1 MYRSAYPSVPSAG
14 LDDSRCDRRSLLAG
28 GLLLGGLTLGG
39 AAWAQDAP
47 YGPAPLAGG
56 QLDPKGDDSGRI
68 VPAPPKGYW
77 PYSGLSGPGRK
88 PGRDSASGGWV
99 SGLPNV
105 RYKGP
110 GKPPYPLAPW
120 DGSDGGGAVKAG
132 LLPPIRPLHDVHIRD
147 TIVCLGGDG
156 HYYMTG
162 STGDNIWAVND
173 GVELWR
179 SKDLRDWDYLGLVW
193 SIERDGGWE
202 RSWRMRKGVPFRA
215 LWAPEIHFIRGNY
228 FIVHSMSRAGLAILR
243 STTGRAE
250 GPYVHAFSPDR
261 HLRKG
266 IDATLFEDEDG
277 SVWFTY
283 GSADEIVRLKDD
295 LGGYAGDWQPMTARA
310 GEWDLDPHH
319 HRKECAAKGYRH
331 FGYEGATMFKRN
343 GTYYLGVVDRHEGRY
358 SFAMWM
364 SDKVTGPWHSRHE
377 GPPCCGGGNFLCDEN
392 GNWWV
397 TFFGNDEASPWREK
411 PGLVRVDFARDGR
424 VVVARHQPFAEVTA

>member
-1 MYRSAYPSVPSAG
+1 MYRSAYPSIPSAG
-14 LDDSRCDRRSLLAG
+14 LDDPRLDRRSLLAG
-28 GLLLGGLTLGG
+28 GLLIGGLTLGG

-47 YGPAPLAGG
+47 YGPVPLAGG

-68 VPAPPKGYW
+68 VPAPPRDYW

-110 GKPPYPLAPW
+110 GKAPYPIAPW
-120 DGSDGGGAVKAG
+120 DDSDSGSAVKAG

-193 SIERDGGWE
+193 SIERDGCWE

-243 STTGRAE
+243 RTTGRAE
-250 GPYVHAFSPDR
+250 GPYVHAFSPEKP
-261 HLRKG
+261 LRGG

-277 SVWFTY
+277 SVWFTL
-283 GSADEIVRLKDD
+283 GSADEIVRLNGD
-295 LGGYAGDWQPMTARA
+295 LGGFA
-310 GEWDLDPHH
+310 GEWQKMVAAEGEYDLDPKH

-331 FGYEGATMFKRN
+331 FGYEGATMFRRN
-343 GTYYLGVVDRHEGRY
+343 GIYYLGVVDRYEGRY

-377 GPPCCGGGNFLCDEN
+377 GPPCCGGGNFLRDEN